1 MMFPRPTSA
10 RTLVRH
16 TLAATA
22 GELGHILAVEVD
34 ALLAEE
40 ARTRTVIGEEEKVAA
55 VAKTQDERP
64 SLKELRIKKIAQK
77 VLPVAMRLRELE
89 PSLVTARFEPQVQ

>member
-1 MMFPRPTSA
+1 MMFPRPTST

-22 GELGHILAVEVD
+22 AELGHILAVEVD

-40 ARTRTVIGEEEKVAA
+40 ARARKVLLEEEKVVA
-55 VAKTQDERP
+55 VAKNENEQLSR
-64 SLKELRIKKIAQK
+64 KELRIKKIAQK
-77 VLPVAMRLRELE
+77 VFRVAMRLRELE
-89 PSLVTARFEPQVQ
+89 SSLVTARFEPQVQ